1 MKRTLNT
8 VENLSFKLTRSI
20 GTPTS
25 VIVHSL
31 LFIGIFSLH
40 WFGFPTSDIL
50 LILTTAVS
58 LEAIYLSIFIQ
69 MSINR
74 TTENLEEVSE
84 DVEEIAKDVD
94 ELQEDVE
101 GIEGNVQE
109 IAKDVE
115 DIDRDVDEIAKD
127 IDEIQ
132 EDVQGIE
139 DEVEDISK
147 DIDEIQE
154 DDKKE
159 ENAAE
164 VISKMEDQ
172 LHKIMEELQTLK
184 NSPSL
189 PRRG

>member
-1 MKRTLNT
+1 MNT
-8 VENLSFKLTRSI
+8 VEQLSFRLTRSI

-25 VIVHSL
+25 VIIHSL
-31 LFIGIFSLH
+31 FFVGIFSLH
-40 WFGFPTSDIL
+40 WLGFPTSDIL

-69 MSINR
+69 MSLNR
-74 TTENLEEVSE
+74 TTESLEDVSE

-101 GIEGNVQE
+101 GIEGNVHE
-109 IAKDVE
+109 IS
-115 DIDRDVDEIAKD
+115 KD

-164 VISKMEDQ
+164 VISKMEGQ

-184 NSPSL
+184 KKPS
-189 PRRG
+189 